1 MGAVARARALRRK
14 QTWAEKLMWSWL
26 RNRRFN
32 GWKFRRQHS
41 IGPYYIDFFCE
52 EARLAIELDGFGHWL
67 PDKQA
72 RDEKRGKF
80 LVRLGIKVLRYPNAR
95 LRRDA
100 QVIRDALYRT
110 LQERAP
116 RNEAFQREER
126 VCPSP

>member
-1 MGAVARARALRRK
+1 MGVARARALRRK
-14 QTWAEKLMWSWL
+14 QTWAEKMMWSWL

-52 EARLAIELDGFGHWL
+52 EARLAIELDGFGHWFT
-67 PDKQA
+67 DKQA
-72 RDEKRGKF
+72 RDKDRQKF

-100 QVIRDALYRT
+100 QVIRDALYQT

-116 RNEAFQREER
+116 QNVMELKRKAQ